1 MKKYLIFIFLLL
13 MPFTVLAET
22 KTINVHLFYQNG
34 CSHCDAEKEF
44 FEKYLE
50 ENKDVKLYTYN
61 IYGTSKEK
69 RIFKDAQ
76 VAVSKKAS
84 GVPYLAI
91 GSQVIIGYGTDKTT
105 GEDIKNIIDFYRE
118 NNYRDLVGEV
128 AFKKDEPSS
137 EDKHSSSSN
146 KEENEYVQEEINVP
160 ILGKINPKKVS
171 LPLLAVII
179 GFVDGFNPCAM
190 WILIFLISMLF
201 GMKNQKRMWVL
212 GLTFIGVSAFVYFL
226 FMVGWLELAEYLNSV
241 KYFRIGIAVIAL
253 IFGIVNI
260 KRYIKQKQE
269 DDGCDVVDDK
279 KRSIIMKKIKQ
290 IVTSNSFIISLVG
303 IALLAVS
310 VNIIELLCSLG
321 LPVMYTNVLAMNNI
335 IGSVKYL
342 YIFIYILFFMI
353 DDLIIFFIA
362 MKTLKIKGIST
373 KYTKYSHLIGGLIML
388 LIAILMIFKPEWLM
402 FNFK

>member
-1 MKKYLIFIFLLL
+1 
-13 MPFTVLAET
+13 
-22 KTINVHLFYQNG
+22 
-34 CSHCDAEKEF
+34 
-44 FEKYLE
+44 
-50 ENKDVKLYTYN
+50 
-61 IYGTSKEK
+61 
-69 RIFKDAQ
+69 
-76 VAVSKKAS
+76 
-84 GVPYLAI
+84 
-91 GSQVIIGYGTDKTT
+91 
-105 GEDIKNIIDFYRE
+105 
-118 NNYRDLVGEV
+118 
-128 AFKKDEPSS
+128 
-137 EDKHSSSSN
+137 
-146 KEENEYVQEEINVP
+146 
-160 ILGKINPKKVS
+160 
-171 LPLLAVII
+171 
-179 GFVDGFNPCAM
+179 M